1 MNYIIEAFTNYIFLL
16 PIFIILEIILYV
28 AYKKNNIKIGIGY
41 LFAWQLLACLITG
54 ITSITG
60 SAGINNIIP
69 HRTTIIRLDE
79 INLVPLIHWGISD
92 LFGLIMN
99 IILFIPIGILLPIL
113 WKKGSSFNQTVLSG
127 FIFSLL
133 IELSQLFNWRATDI
147 DDLLMNTFGV
157 MVGYGLYYLLF
168 RKITIFQVNNESTNK
183 VIKYSPL
190 LNVLLFFLLQFF
202 IGKPYIRF
210 IWDTIYR

>member
-1 MNYIIEAFTNYIFLL
+1 MDYIIEAFTNYIFLL
-16 PIFIILEIILYV
+16 PIFIILEIILYAV
-28 AYKKNNIKIGIGY
+28 YKKNNIKIGIGY
-41 LFAWQLLACLITG
+41 LFGWQLLACLITA

-60 SAGINNIIP
+60 SAGINNIIQ
-69 HRTTIIRLDE
+69 HITTIIRLEE
-79 INLVPLIHWGISD
+79 INLVPLIHWGLSD

-99 IILFIPIGILLPIL
+99 IVLFIPIGILLPLL

-168 RKITIFQVNNESTNK
+168 RKITVFQMNNESTNK

-190 LNVLLFFLLQFF
+190 INVLLFFLLQFF

-210 IWDTIYR
+210 IWDTIYG